1 MEIRRL
7 FNSKL
12 MLYFKILVS
21 IGILFCFF
29 RKIDYKKLES
39 ILTGINYIFIPVLL
53 FFIFFRNVI
62 VAVRFRL
69 LIFFKGRLNIFVLFK
84 QYFIASFFN
93 NILPTALGGDGVRV
107 FLLSECGISKSES
120 VSFILVERLIGF
132 FSYILIAFFT
142 TFFISIPSQI
152 KGLIYLIT
160 FVYTASMVSI
170 FYFGWRINTDKI
182 RIRLLQKIISAF
194 ILFRDNKKA
203 IVFAFFVSFLFQLTN
218 IFISY
223 LVSAAFNMQIPLLFF
238 LGFLPLIGL
247 VVMIPVSLG
256 GMGLREMAF
265 VYFFSQVGVSQENSL
280 VISLG
285 TYLTL
290 ITGGLVGALL
300 FFYDKVFLK
309 IRHQLRGGRKW
320 ETIP

>member
-1 MEIRRL
+1 MELRQL
-7 FNSKL
+7 FKSKL
-12 MLYFKILVS
+12 MLYFKILLS
-21 IGILFCFF
+21 IGILFYFF
-29 RKIDYKKLES
+29 QKIDYKKLES
-39 ILTGINYIFIPVLL
+39 ILNGINYVFIPVLL
-53 FFIFFRNVI
+53 FFILSRNVI
-62 VAVRFRL
+62 VALRFRL
-69 LIFFKGRLNIFVLFK
+69 LSSFKKKIGIFVLTK

-107 FLLSECGISKSES
+107 FLLAECGISRSES

-132 FSYILIAFFT
+132 FSYILIAFFA
-142 TFFISIPSQI
+142 TFFISIPSRV
-152 KGLIYLIT
+152 GVLIYSIAA
-160 FVYTASMVSI
+160 VYTAAVFCI
-170 FYFGWRINTDKI
+170 FYFGWRINTGKI
-182 RIRLLQKIISAF
+182 RFPLLKKIVTAF

-203 IVFAFFVSFLFQLTN
+203 IVFAFLFSFLFQLTN

-223 LVSAAFNMQIPLLFF
+223 LVSAAFGMRIPLLYF

-256 GMGLREMAF
+256 GVGLREMAF

-290 ITGGLVGALL
+290 IAGGLVGALL
-300 FFYDKVFLK
+300 FSYDKIFLK
-309 IRHQLRGGRKW
+309 IRHQLKGGRKW
-320 ETIP
+320 ETTP

>member
-1 MEIRRL
+1 L
-7 FNSKL
+7 S
-12 MLYFKILVS
+12 
-21 IGILFCFF
+21 
-29 RKIDYKKLES
+29 
-39 ILTGINYIFIPVLL
+39 
-53 FFIFFRNVI
+53 
-62 VAVRFRL
+62 
-69 LIFFKGRLNIFVLFK
+69 FFKGKISIFALFK

-93 NILPTALGGDGVRV
+93 NILPTTLGGDGVRV

-132 FSYILIAFFT
+132 FSYILIAFFA

-152 KGLIYLIT
+152 KGSIYLVT
-160 FVYTASMVSI
+160 FVYTALVVSI

-182 RIRLLQKIISAF
+182 RIRLLKKIISAF
-194 ILFRDNKKA
+194 NLFKDNKKA
-203 IVFAFFVSFLFQLTN
+203 IFSAFFVSFLFQLTN

-238 LGFLPLIGL
+238 LGFLPLIGM
-247 VVMIPVSLG
+247 VVMIPISLG
-256 GMGLREMAF
+256 GVGLREMAF
-265 VYFFSQVGVSQENSL
+265 IYFFSQVGVSQENSL

-309 IRHQLRGGRKW
+309 IKNQLRGGRKW